1 MENVSEL
8 PVMAKH
14 CKTCPFKCNDEGE
27 WQDINL
33 ASTVIQ
39 RNLFQSQ
46 QICHGS
52 EGKNRKAT
60 HRCKGYFDYAFDIY
74 ENLGMDPGKNLINN
88 PK

>member
-14 CKTCPFKCNDEGE
+14 CKTCPFKCNNEGE
-27 WQDINL
+27 WQNINL

-39 RNLFQSQ
+39 RNLFKSQ